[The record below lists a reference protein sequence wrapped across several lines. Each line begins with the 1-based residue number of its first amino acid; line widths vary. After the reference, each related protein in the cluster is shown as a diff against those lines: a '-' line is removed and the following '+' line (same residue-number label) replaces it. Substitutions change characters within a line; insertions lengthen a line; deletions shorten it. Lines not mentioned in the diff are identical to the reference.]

1 MKKLLILMLI
11 LISGVATAVG
21 TRSDRGRA
29 QSTMMRHTAIDL
41 PEHGLTI
48 ITASSPLFDAEMSKF
63 LAHPGEDLS
72 EHVEALKPFC
82 AFLVNNSGQNLVA
95 YKLKWDLVR
104 PDGTAKTKFSST
116 INPAKLTGEVA
127 PAGLPAKGELGPG
140 TARLITWE
148 PSLANILYSL
158 RGSRGAESA
167 DRKKVTEFL
176 TRMEEGLRQLTGPAA
191 SLTVSLDG
199 AFFSDGTFVGPDTD
213 NTFVEVQSYVE
224 AKADL
229 RRLVENGRR
238 EGKNTTEVLDQIRAA
253 FDDVNVAPS
262 EHPTPADLKTVFMKM
277 HVDDLQRMRKA
288 LGDESSAEK
297 ITHPPRRDAPRLR
310 KR

>member
-1 MKKLLILMLI
+1 MKKLLILVLI
-11 LISGVATAVG
+11 LILGAVTAVG
-21 TRSDRGRA
+21 TRSDSGRA
-29 QSTMMRHTAIDL
+29 QSIMMRHNAIDL

-72 EHVEALKPFC
+72 KYVEALKPFC
-82 AFLVNNSGQNLVA
+82 AFLVNNSGQNVVA
-95 YKLKWDLVR
+95 YKLKWELMR
-104 PDGTAKTKFSST
+104 SDGTAQTKFSST
-116 INPAKLTGEVA
+116 INPAKLTGEDSPAA
-127 PAGLPAKGELGPG
+127 PPVKGELGPG
-140 TARLITWE
+140 MSRLITWE
-148 PSLANILYSL
+148 PSLANILSSL
-158 RGSRGAESA
+158 RSQGAESA
-167 DRKKVTEFL
+167 YRKKVTEFL
-176 TRMEEGLRQLTGPAA
+176 TRMEEGLSQLTGSAA

-238 EGKNTTEVLDQIRAA
+238 EGKNTTEVLDQIRTA
-253 FDDVNVAPS
+253 FDNVNVAPS
-262 EHPTPADLKTVFMKM
+262 ERPAPADLKAVFMKM

-297 ITHPPRRDAPRLR
+297 ITQLPRRDAPRLR